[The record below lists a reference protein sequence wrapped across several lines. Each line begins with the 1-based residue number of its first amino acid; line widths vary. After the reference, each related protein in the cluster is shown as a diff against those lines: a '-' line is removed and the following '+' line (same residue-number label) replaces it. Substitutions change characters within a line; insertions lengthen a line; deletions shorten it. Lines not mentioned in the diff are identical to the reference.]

1 MPGTFSASDFTTIE
15 TADTEDYDEV
25 GTLKTAEAINDDYK
39 VEGTNCETFG
49 ISSATGTGTTTLFTP
64 TSANLDL
71 SAAGLHFYQWIKCVA
86 WPSMATQRAGG
97 TGVAISSDAPPT
109 AIQCNLSAT
118 ISAAGTGYSVG
129 DTLTVSGGTQTQT
142 AQFTVVT
149 LSGSGVASV
158 TPKAT
163 QRGAYT
169 VLPANPAAT
178 TVSPAGGTGCTLTVT
193 WVYSTTNTKEWWIGG
208 SDTVVVDG
216 WVCYV
221 VEVSGTADLQAT
233 SPAVSSVDRVGVRAT
248 AVATSKILTHAIDIN
263 RYTTGGIIINDG
275 TSGAPIAFTD
285 VQAWDNANARAVG
298 VVTQQSGIYFMAGK
312 LKIGT
317 TGQTAVTYF
326 KDTNQVVVFQGFPV
340 NTSFYE
346 FILAGAG
353 SFLTTFQLG
362 NLTGTVASGGCTI
375 RGANRYTHFGG
386 AFVSYIPAI
395 WTLTA
400 SAANTLC
407 NLYGSTFSEMKA
419 LLLAST
425 SDVQFCTFKNSGT
438 ITPAGATI
446 KFCNFF
452 DLRTTS
458 PISATYQISVTTT
471 TPDLRSNTFTNC
483 PTAILWDRNA
493 DTNGKL
499 DDCSFTYGASLAAGT
514 PGHAI
519 ELSTNCPTA
528 VTLSGLLFSG
538 YGAALVQFH
547 TTNDVSSGADTV
559 TKTGHGYTTGE
570 QVMYRKQGGTQAIGL
585 TDATVYYVRA
595 VDANTLAF
603 YTTNALAVS
612 DTSRINLTAGGA
624 ETHEVASMAAAIY
637 NNRAGACSITV
648 AAGGSTPTIRNGS
661 GASTTLVLG
670 QTTVTLTGLI
680 NDSEVRVYDS
690 GDNSVIDGTESVT
703 GNEFAFADDA
713 GNTVYI
719 RIFHTQYLPAD
730 ITGYVIPA
738 TDTDV
743 PVSQVFDRVYSND

>member
-1 MPGTFSASDFTTIE
+1 MPGTFASTDFTTIE

-39 VEGTNCETFG
+39 VEGTNCLTFG
-49 ISSATGTGTTTLFTP
+49 VSSGTGTGTATLLTP
-64 TSANLDL
+64 TTANLDL
-71 SAAGLHFYQWIKCVA
+71 SATGLHYYQWIKCVA
-86 WPSMATQRAGG
+86 WPSMATQAAGG
-97 TGVAISSDAPPT
+97 TGIAISSDAPPT
-109 AIQCNLSAT
+109 AIRCILSAT
-118 ISAAGTGYSVG
+118 IAAGGSGYTVN
-129 DTLTVSGGTQTQT
+129 DELTLSGGTSTQT
-142 AQFTVVT
+142 GIFVVT
-149 LSGSGVASV
+149 AVSSGAVTAV

-169 VLPANPAAT
+169 VLPGNPVST
-178 TVSPAGGTGCTLTVT
+178 TGGTGTGCTLTVT

-221 VEVSGTADLQAT
+221 VEVGGTPDLQAT

-248 AVATSKILTHAIDIN
+248 AVATSKILTHAIDIC
-263 RYTTGGIIINDG
+263 RYTTGGIIITGG
-275 TSGAPIAFTD
+275 TSGSPVAFTD
-285 VQAWDNANARAVG
+285 VQVWDNANTRAIG
-298 VVTQQSGIYFMAGK
+298 VITQQSGIYFMAGK

-317 TGQTAVTYF
+317 TGQTAITYF
-326 KDTNQVVVFQGFPV
+326 KDTSQVVVFQGFPV

-346 FILAGAG
+346 FVLAGAG

-362 NLTGTVASGGCTI
+362 DLSGGVASGGVTI

-386 AFVSYIPAI
+386 AFTGYVPAV

-400 SAANTLC
+400 DASNTLC
-407 NLYGSTFSEMKA
+407 NLYGSTFSEMRA
-419 LLLAST
+419 ALLAST

-438 ITPAGATI
+438 ITPNGATI

-458 PISATYQISVTTT
+458 PISASYQISVSTT
-471 TPDLRSNTFTNC
+471 TPDLRSNNFTNC

-493 DTNGKL
+493 DTSGKL
-499 DDCSFTYGASLAAGT
+499 DECSFTYGASLAAGT

-519 ELSTNCPTA
+519 ELGSNTPSA
-528 VTLSGLLFSG
+528 ISLIDVLFAG
-538 YGAALVQFH
+538 YGADLVEFH
-547 TTNDVSSGADTV
+547 TTNDVSSGDDTV

-595 VDANTLAF
+595 VTSSTLAF
-603 YTTNALAVS
+603 YATNANALA
-612 DTSRINLTAGGA
+612 DTSRINLTAGGS
-624 ETHEVASMAAAIY
+624 ETHQVASMAATIY
-637 NNRAGACSITV
+637 NNAAKAVQITI
-648 AAGGSTPTIRNGS
+648 AGGTTPTIRNGS

-680 NDSEVRVYDS
+680 NGSEVRVYDS
-690 GDNSVIDGTESVT
+690 GDDSVIDGTESVT
-703 GNEFAFADDA
+703 GNEFSFADDA

-719 RIFHTQYLPAD
+719 RIFHTEYLPAD

-743 PVSQVFDRVYSND
+743 PVQQIFDRNYENP